1 MDDTPKSSEGFDK
14 KSSNYAWRYEYDS
27 RVEQVLLTIQNM
39 LRKLQIEFEDN
50 KGVFITSTI
59 EGSLIDDFNFVSVLT
74 YFPNESLNGKDLMA
88 QQLHKED
95 QSAEFATLIGRTSED
110 GYNWREY
117 DQKQVECSEFPQCYS
132 ECTYPSCRVKKKI
145 EHSLK
150 GDITDIIYEGPH
162 RHPKPQPTHSSGF
175 SSSYSIELSTSA
187 IGLEATIN
195 VEEESIST
203 GSQQESNDKNAV
215 NWNTAMERAS
225 PTSDFTEFSDA
236 LSTAKEKCSKVP
248 MKHPVTQANEAEQD
262 DDDDG
267 NKSELKRRK
276 EESYFVDSNTICG
289 AREPRVVI
297 QTVSDVDILD
307 DGYRWR
313 KYGQKVV
320 KGNPNPRSYY
330 KCTYP
335 TCSVRKLIE
344 RASHDLKSVITTYEG
359 KHNHDVP
366 KPNAGGK
373 PQNTPTAQSSIT
385 SKLKESQNIFPSFH
399 ENLEFPSNRGNATFD
414 LSRAFP
420 SYDMLQSLSF
430 GSVASR
436 FHCKEPTLPHPPS
449 NLNFSS
455 PFQMSVPRPGTAF
468 YDYKVYDLSRPNA
481 SEVHFLLGQ
490 QQSMED
496 GTSSQHDSCTE
507 RGL

>member
-1 MDDTPKSSEGFDK
+1 MADLSSGGSGGGARKVAVGSIAARRAARCGFVEPAPRL
-14 KSSNYAWRYEYDS
+14 STTARFRSVSPLASPAALVTIPPGISPTALLDS
-27 RVEQVLLTIQNM
+27 PVLL
-39 LRKLQIEFEDN
+39 LKSHQIEFEDN

-74 YFPNESLNGKDLMA
+74 YFPNESLNGKDLMV

-117 DQKQVECSEFPQCYS
+117 DQKQVECCEFPQCYS

-297 QTVSDVDILD
+297 QTIAMWTFWTMD
-307 DGYRWR
+307 
-313 KYGQKVV
+313 
-320 KGNPNPRSYY
+320 
-330 KCTYP
+330 T
-335 TCSVRKLIE
+335 
-344 RASHDLKSVITTYEG
+344 
-359 KHNHDVP
+359 
-366 KPNAGGK
+366 AGG
-373 PQNTPTAQSSIT
+373 
-385 SKLKESQNIFPSFH
+385 
-399 ENLEFPSNRGNATFD
+399 
-414 LSRAFP
+414 
-420 SYDMLQSLSF
+420 
-430 GSVASR
+430 
-436 FHCKEPTLPHPPS
+436 
-449 NLNFSS
+449 
-455 PFQMSVPRPGTAF
+455 
-468 YDYKVYDLSRPNA
+468 
-481 SEVHFLLGQ
+481 
-490 QQSMED
+490 SMA
-496 GTSSQHDSCTE
+496 
-507 RGL
+507 RR

>member
-1 MDDTPKSSEGFDK
+1 MADLSSGGSGGGARKVAVGSIAARRAARCGFVEPAPRL
-14 KSSNYAWRYEYDS
+14 STTARFRSVSPLASPAALVTIPPGISPTALLDS
-27 RVEQVLLTIQNM
+27 PVLLLKSHQ
-39 LRKLQIEFEDN
+39 
-50 KGVFITSTI
+50 
-59 EGSLIDDFNFVSVLT
+59 
-74 YFPNESLNGKDLMA
+74 DLMA

-320 KGNPNPRSYY
+320 KGNPNPRF
-330 KCTYP
+330 
-335 TCSVRKLIE
+335 V
-344 RASHDLKSVITTYEG
+344 
-359 KHNHDVP
+359 
-366 KPNAGGK
+366 
-373 PQNTPTAQSSIT
+373 
-385 SKLKESQNIFPSFH
+385 
-399 ENLEFPSNRGNATFD
+399 ATQ
-414 LSRAFP
+414 L
-420 SYDMLQSLSF
+420 Y
-430 GSVASR
+430 
-436 FHCKEPTLPHPPS
+436 
-449 NLNFSS
+449 
-455 PFQMSVPRPGTAF
+455 
-468 YDYKVYDLSRPNA
+468 
-481 SEVHFLLGQ
+481 
-490 QQSMED
+490 
-496 GTSSQHDSCTE
+496 
-507 RGL
+507 

>member
-1 MDDTPKSSEGFDK
+1 MADLSSGGSGGGARKVAVGSIAARRAARCGFVEPAPRL
-14 KSSNYAWRYEYDS
+14 STTARFRSVSPLASPAALVTIPPGISPTALLDS
-27 RVEQVLLTIQNM
+27 PVLLLKSHQ
-39 LRKLQIEFEDN
+39 
-50 KGVFITSTI
+50 
-59 EGSLIDDFNFVSVLT
+59 
-74 YFPNESLNGKDLMA
+74 DLMV

-117 DQKQVECSEFPQCYS
+117 DQKQVECY
-132 ECTYPSCRVKKKI
+132 
-145 EHSLK
+145 
-150 GDITDIIYEGPH
+150 IIYEGPH

-297 QTVSDVDILD
+297 QTIAMWTFWTMD
-307 DGYRWR
+307 
-313 KYGQKVV
+313 
-320 KGNPNPRSYY
+320 
-330 KCTYP
+330 T
-335 TCSVRKLIE
+335 
-344 RASHDLKSVITTYEG
+344 
-359 KHNHDVP
+359 
-366 KPNAGGK
+366 AGG
-373 PQNTPTAQSSIT
+373 
-385 SKLKESQNIFPSFH
+385 
-399 ENLEFPSNRGNATFD
+399 
-414 LSRAFP
+414 
-420 SYDMLQSLSF
+420 
-430 GSVASR
+430 
-436 FHCKEPTLPHPPS
+436 
-449 NLNFSS
+449 
-455 PFQMSVPRPGTAF
+455 
-468 YDYKVYDLSRPNA
+468 
-481 SEVHFLLGQ
+481 
-490 QQSMED
+490 SMA
-496 GTSSQHDSCTE
+496 
-507 RGL
+507 RR